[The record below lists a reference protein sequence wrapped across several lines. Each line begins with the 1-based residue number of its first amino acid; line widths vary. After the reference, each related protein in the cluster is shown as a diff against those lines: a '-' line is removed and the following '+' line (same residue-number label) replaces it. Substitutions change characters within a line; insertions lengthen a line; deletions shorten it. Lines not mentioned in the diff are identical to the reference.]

1 MVRGSYVKGTSFV
14 GVNSSENE
22 DVVMKDVKERL
33 TCPHL
38 RIMSTE
44 RLTCPLSR
52 NTEHV
57 KKFLIRILRRKW
69 YIMICTRQES
79 SQSFTIRWA
88 DLSRKECY

>member
-44 RLTCPLSR
+44 RLTCLLSR